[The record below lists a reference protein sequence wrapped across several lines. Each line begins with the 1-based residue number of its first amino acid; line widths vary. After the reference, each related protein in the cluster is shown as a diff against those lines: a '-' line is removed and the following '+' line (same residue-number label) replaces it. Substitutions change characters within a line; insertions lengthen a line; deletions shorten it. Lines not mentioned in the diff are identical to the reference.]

1 MNDQPDRS
9 TTVLHNIGG
18 RFDSVPVLAKRLGIA
33 PVAKGEG
40 ALVLEVRRGERYDI
54 LDMIEKF
61 FAQQNT

>member
-1 MNDQPDRS
+1 MNDLPDRS

-18 RFDSVPVLAKRLGIA
+18 RFDSVPVLAKRLGIN
-33 PVAKGEG
+33 PVHKGEG
-40 ALVLEVRRGERYDI
+40 GLVLEVRRGERYDV